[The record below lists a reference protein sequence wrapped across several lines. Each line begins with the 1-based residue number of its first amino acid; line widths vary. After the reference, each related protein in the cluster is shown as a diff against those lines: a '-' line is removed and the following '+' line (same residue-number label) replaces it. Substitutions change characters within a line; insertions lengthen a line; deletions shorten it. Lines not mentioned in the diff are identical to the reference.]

1 MPSTPPPLRRTNW
14 PARIKQANAALTR
27 RIADAYARHRA
38 VLNAEAERVAASLL
52 AAQTN
57 ITLTTGGVQ
66 SLAAFTRWRSA
77 VEAELGQFGGTLYTL
92 SQEAAQDGV
101 RLGLAAAADMVG
113 AQAGAAEAT
122 LMATWRGPDPRAMAA
137 LRDIVDGQAFREAVG
152 RFGEAAAERAADVLL
167 VGVSQGLNPRA
178 VGRLL
183 RNFVA
188 NVPPAWAETTARTAQ
203 LYSYRAASH
212 ESYRANR
219 DIVTGWVWWA
229 SLDTRT
235 CTSCIAQHGTRHTN
249 DETLNDHHRGRCT
262 PLPIVTGTTWADDM
276 QTGPEWFDTLSPAEQ
291 RATMGGSRYA
301 AYNDGSWNWNAASVA
316 KESDIYGPMLVEAT
330 LGEMGIRRAR

>member
-1 MPSTPPPLRRTNW
+1 MPTPLPLRRTNW
-14 PARIKQANAALTR
+14 PARVRKANADLAR

-38 VLNAEAERVAASLL
+38 VLNAEAERVAAALL

-92 SQEAAQDGV
+92 SQDAAQSGV
-101 RLGLAAAADMVG
+101 TLGLAAAADMVA

-122 LMATWRGPDPRAMAA
+122 LMAAWRGPDPRALAA
-137 LRDIVDGQAFREAVG
+137 LRDIVDSPTFRDAVG

-167 VGVSQGLNPRA
+167 VGVSRGLNPRA

-188 NVPPAWAETTARTAQ
+188 NVPPAWANVTARTVQ
-203 LYSYRAASH
+203 LQSYRTASL
-212 ESYRANR
+212 ESYRANA
-219 DIVTGWVWWA
+219 DVVTGWRWQA
-229 SLDTRT
+229 TLDSRV
-235 CTSCIAQHGTRHTN
+235 CLSCLSQHGSFHPN
-249 DETLNDHHRGRCT
+249 SEDFHSHHQCRCT
-262 PLPIVTGTTWADDM
+262 PLPVVAGSTWEM
-276 QTGPEWFDTLSPAEQ
+276 QSGIDWLAEQ
-291 RATMGGSRYA
+291 PAATQRDLMGGSRFA
-301 AYNDGSWNWNAASVA
+301 AYQRGDLDWSAVRVEYHSEV
-316 KESDIYGPMLVEAT
+316 YGTMTREAT
-330 LGEMGIRRAR
+330 LRELGIPRAR

>member
-1 MPSTPPPLRRTNW
+1 MNKDTSKRL
-14 PARIKQANAALTR
+14 
-27 RIADAYARHRA
+27 ADAYARHSA
-38 VLNAEAERVAASLL
+38 VLTAEAVRVEAAL
-52 AAQTN
+52 AAAQSSV
-57 ITLTTGGVQ
+57 TLSTGGVQ
-66 SLAAFTRWRSA
+66 SLQAFTRWRSA
-77 VEAELGQFGGTLYTL
+77 VESELGQYGNTLYTL
-92 SQEAAQDGV
+92 SQEASAEGV
-101 RLGLAAAADMVG
+101 RMGLLAAKDMAG
-113 AQAGAAEAT
+113 AQLGASELNIMRA
-122 LMATWRGPDPRAMAA
+122 WRGPDPRAITK
-137 LRDIVDGQAFREAVG
+137 LRSIVDSPAFRDAVG

-167 VGVSQGLNPRA
+167 AGVSQGLNPRA

-235 CTSCIAQHGTRHTN
+235 CTSCIAQHGTRHSN

-262 PLPIVTGTTWADDM
+262 PLPIVTGTTWADNL

-301 AYNDGSWNWNAASVA
+301 AYNDGTWNWNAASVA
-316 KESDIYGPMLVEAT
+316 KESPIYGDMLVEAT